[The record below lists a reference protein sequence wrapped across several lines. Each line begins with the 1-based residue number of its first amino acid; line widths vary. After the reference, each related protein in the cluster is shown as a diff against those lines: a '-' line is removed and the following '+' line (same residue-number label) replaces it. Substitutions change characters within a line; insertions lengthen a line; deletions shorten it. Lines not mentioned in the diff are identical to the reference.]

1 MDIVVG
7 LDATTAFMQQ
17 DPNGNFRFRVVER
30 FALRLKDTSAVI
42 RLEFQ

>member
-1 MDIVVG
+1 

-17 DPNGNFRFRVVER
+17 DTDGAYRFRVVER
-30 FALRLKDTSAVI
+30 FALRLKDTTAVI